1 MGKGGIQHL
10 TYEERLRDIMN
21 RPQIIHDLQRVR
33 ELGLPQACIA
43 AGYVRNR
50 VWDELHEYKD
60 STPLNDIDVI
70 YYDPKQL
77 DEWIDT
83 QYEKQLRS
91 DQIGRNWQVKNQA
104 RMHEYNMD
112 PPYQSVEDAMRYW
125 PETATAVAIRLNDQD
140 ELEIIAPF
148 GLSDLFEM
156 NVKKSPYYRNAAL
169 YRQRV
174 FEKEW
179 LDHWPLLLMMDS

>member
-1 MGKGGIQHL
+1 M
-10 TYEERLRDIMN
+10 TYEEHLRDIMN
-21 RPQIIHDLQRVR
+21 QPQIIDDLKRVR
-33 ELGLPQACIA
+33 ELGLPEGCIA

-50 VWDELHEYKD
+50 VWDVLHEYKD
-60 STPLNDIDVI
+60 ATPLNDIDVI
-70 YYDPKQL
+70 YYEPKQL
-77 DEWIDT
+77 DEWIDI
-83 QYEKQLRS
+83 QYEKQLQS
-91 DQIGRNWQVKNQA
+91 GQIGRKWQVKNQA

-125 PETATAVAIRLNDQD
+125 TETATAVAIRLNDQD

-156 NVKKSPYYRNAAL
+156 NVKKSPYFRNVGL

-174 FEKEW
+174 FEKKW
-179 LDHWPLLLMMDS
+179 LDHWPLLLMMD

>member
-1 MGKGGIQHL
+1 
-10 TYEERLRDIMN
+10 MN
-21 RPQIIHDLQRVR
+21 QPQIVDDLKRVR
-33 ELGLPQACIA
+33 ELRLPQACIA

-50 VWDELHEYKD
+50 VWDELHEYK
-60 STPLNDIDVI
+60 SPTPLNDIDVI
-70 YYDPKQL
+70 YYDPEHV
-77 DEWIDT
+77 DEWTDT
-83 QYEKQLRS
+83 KYEQQLQS
-91 DQIGRNWQVKNQA
+91 GQIGRNWQVKNQA

-148 GLSDLFEM
+148 GLTDLFEM
-156 NVKKSPYYRNAAL
+156 NVKKSPYFRNTAL
-169 YRQRV
+169 YKQRV